1 MKTTFKYGIMT
12 YSGTIDGLT
21 YSSFKNGQV
30 CIARRYV
37 KPRNTEQNDEMA
49 SIGSNLAKLYREC
62 SAEYKEDLRTYS
74 HLYAS
79 RHVAKDKLAPSS
91 YAIFVQM
98 MYTFQKHHADNISLD
113 SLVLGDLL
121 DLYPDITTVKGAITK
136 SYLKTVSGYEALT
149 ASM

>member
-12 YSGTIDGLT
+12 YSGSIDGLT

-37 KPRNTEQNDEMA
+37 KPRNTEQNVEMA
-49 SIGSNLAKLYREC
+49 STASNIAKLYKEC
-62 SAEYKEDLRTYS
+62 SDEYRADLRTYS

-98 MYTFQKHHADNISLD
+98 MHKFQKRYPDNITLED
-113 SLVLGDLL
+113 LVLDDLIE
-121 DLYPDITTVKGAITK
+121 LYPELTTVKGAIANGF
-136 SYLKTVSGYEALT
+136 LKPVSGSDALT
-149 ASM
+149 AGM